1 VPASPSNS
9 PALSVG
15 LAVRNGRATIGRWH
29 RIGGS
34 QDFAD
39 LELVVADNASEDG
52 TIELVQDYARM
63 NPCARLTV
71 NPVNIGSH
79 ENMNR
84 VRGAARDKTK
94 RKEGAR
100 RQSVAKDEAGRDR
113 VATVTAAAP

>member
-39 LELVVADNASEDG
+39 LELVVADNASDDG

-63 NPCARLTV
+63 DSRARLTV

-84 VRGAARDKTK
+84 VLGAARPPRYRDG
-94 RKEGAR
+94 RRAIVGEGQAR
-100 RQSVAKDEAGRDR
+100 EDGDRDEPEPLDGR
-113 VATVTAAAP
+113 